1 MPHRRTGPTTYTNSY
16 ALRHN
21 QTEEESRLWI
31 FLRSH
36 RLSNVHFRRQ
46 HAIGSYIV
54 DFCAPRLKLVI
65 EVDGGQHVDQEEYD
79 VERTA
84 YLESKGFRVL
94 RFWNNEVR
102 SNIEEVL
109 DQISRTIEA
118 IQGKETPSQ
127 PPPKSQSGF

>member
-1 MPHRRTGPTTYTNSY
+1 MPHRRTGPTTYANSY
-16 ALRHN
+16 LMRHN
-21 QTEEESRLWI
+21 QTEEESRLWV

-46 HAIGSYIV
+46 HAIGRYVV

-79 VERTA
+79 IERTA
-84 YLESKGFRVL
+84 YLKSKGFRVL

-109 DQISRTIEA
+109 DQIFRTIVT
-118 IQGKETPSQ
+118 IQGKEEA
-127 PPPKSQSGF
+127 

>member
-21 QTEEESRLWI
+21 QTEEESRLWT

-36 RLSNVHFRRQ
+36 RLRNVHFRRQ

-79 VERTA
+79 IERTG
-84 YLESKGFRVL
+84 YLESKGYRVL

-102 SNIEEVL
+102 SNIEEIL
-109 DQISRTIEA
+109 DQITRTIEA
-118 IQGKETPSQ
+118 IQGKEEA
-127 PPPKSQSGF
+127 